1 MNEQLK
7 ELIKNFKGRN
17 FKNFLEYVYCNF
29 QKSTTTVKEKD
40 KNKYIKMQNN
50 ILQYIISNE
59 KVISF
64 EINKKK

>member
-29 QKSTTTVKEKD
+29 QKSTTTMREKD
-40 KNKYIKMQNN
+40 RNKYIKMQNN
-50 ILQYIISNE
+50 ILKYIISNE

>member
-50 ILQYIISNE
+50 ILKYIISNE

>member
-29 QKSTTTVKEKD
+29 QKSTTTMKEKD

-50 ILQYIISNE
+50 ILKYIISNE